1 MKRLESEM
9 DQMLSLGSSDLAE
22 ITITSDARAVHPNTT
37 TAIDTLKALFYN
49 KTAKED
55 SRL

>member
-1 MKRLESEM
+1 M